1 MAKARL
7 YVMDC
12 GTLWVE
18 RGFMWHFG
26 TREDTGKEYE
36 PQPFGIASS
45 MYFIDHPEAKIVF
58 DLGFR
63 KEDFERRPSF
73 PGRKGPR
80 GSTFEQSPEQNPEV
94 QLRKIGVGIDDID
107 YVVLSHLMSEHAG
120 WLPLFQKKKAQII
133 VQVRELEYA
142 YSNLNRRSS
151 LTPFHSWMYIRE
163 HFDSRDLNLRMIEG
177 DFMLAEDVEI
187 IFTPGHTPGYQMMML
202 RLEETGTIVLSSCEH
217 RGMYYG
223 VGVNAQAPG
232 IPHAFSYSL
241 GDELRNF
248 RKILDI
254 VRRERGQLF
263 CGHDLEQFQELKRLP
278 DYYA

>member
-7 YVMDC
+7 HIMDC

-18 RGFMWHFG
+18 RGFIWHFG

-36 PQPFGIASS
+36 PQPFALSSS
-45 MYFIDHPEAKIVF
+45 MYFIQHPQGNVLF

-80 GSTFEQSPEQNPEV
+80 GVSVEQSPEQNPQA
-94 QLRKIGVGIDDID
+94 QLQGLGVELDDID
-107 YVVLSHLMSEHAG
+107 YVVISHLMSEHAG
-120 WLPLFQKKKAQII
+120 WLPLFRNRKAQII
-133 VQVRELEYA
+133 VQASEMEYA
-142 YSNLNRRSS
+142 QANLDRRAS
-151 LTPFHSWMYIRE
+151 LTPFHSWMYLGE
-163 HFDSRDLNLRMIEG
+163 HFEGPDLNFKLIEG
-177 DFMLAEDVEI
+177 DFTLLNDVEI
-187 IFTPGHTPGYQMMML
+187 IFTPGHTPGYQMML
-202 RLEETGTIVLSSCEH
+202 VRLEETGTVILSPCEH

-223 VGVNAQAPG
+223 IGVNAQAPG

-241 GDELRNF
+241 GAELRNF

-254 VRRERGQLF
+254 ARAERGQVF
-263 CGHDLEQFQELKRLP
+263 CGHDLEQLQELKRAP
-278 DYYA
+278 AYYA